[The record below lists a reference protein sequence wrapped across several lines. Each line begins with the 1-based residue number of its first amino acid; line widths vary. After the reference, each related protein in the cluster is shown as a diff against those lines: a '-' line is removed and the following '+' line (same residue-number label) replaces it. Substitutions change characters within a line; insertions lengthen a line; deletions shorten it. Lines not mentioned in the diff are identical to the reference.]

1 MTSALFLL
9 NAVVSLL
16 VASGIAAL
24 QHPLISSPRQS
35 DGPLFPPLID
45 ATLAD
50 LSTCLERG
58 VFTSVDLVQA
68 YIARIKETND
78 LLHAVTEINPD
89 ALTIA
94 ASLDAARRDG
104 QVLGPLHG
112 IPVLIKNNIAT
123 SDKMNNTA
131 GSYALLGATV
141 PSDSTVASKLRKAG
155 AVILGKS
162 NLSQWSGARSE
173 NSSSGWS
180 AHGGQTQGAYYPAQS
195 PCGSSA
201 GSGVAASLG
210 LAWAALGTETSG
222 SIQCPACYN
231 NVVGIKPT
239 VGLTSRHLV
248 IPISE
253 HQDTVGPLA
262 RTVEDAAFL
271 LQAIVGKDKFDN
283 YTSAIPFDVDDFPDY
298 VSACQTSALRGKRIA
313 VTRGVIDT
321 DEIGLPD
328 EVAEPLMTT
337 FNESLDIIRSA
348 GATVVDDIFLPGWKD
363 FVEGDF
369 VTSVLLA
376 DFFTVMPRYLSHL
389 ETNPHNISSLR
400 DISSFTH
407 SYPDEEYPA
416 RDTKIFDHTLEQRK
430 NNTDYNVW
438 TNRTLGLRLAGTMGI
453 LGAMKNYSLDA
464 IVLPTYFAEDP
475 PAMLGTPAVTV
486 PMGRYPDEMPIVKN
500 RFGNLVEFGPNV
512 PFGISFLGESFTE
525 EKLIGMAYAFE
536 QRTMIRQKVHPYL
549 QPKTEIADVVGA
561 RLKSVEL
568 EL

>member
-1 MTSALFLL
+1 MNSGLYLL
-9 NAVVSLL
+9 NAVLSLL
-16 VASGIAAL
+16 ASRAVAEL
-24 QHPLISSPRQS
+24 QHPPNAPHQS
-35 DGPLFPPLID
+35 AAPLFPSLID

-50 LSTCLERG
+50 LSTGLENG
-58 VFTSVDLVQA
+58 AFTSVDLVQT
-68 YIARIKETND
+68 YVARIQETNGV
-78 LLHAVTEINPD
+78 LHAVTEINPD
-89 ALTIA
+89 ALAIA

-104 QVLGPLHG
+104 QVFGPLHG

-141 PSDSTVASKLRKAG
+141 PYDSSVAAKLRKAG

-162 NLSQWSGARSE
+162 NLSQWSDARSE
-173 NSSSGWS
+173 NSSNGWS
-180 AHGGQTQGAYYPAQS
+180 AHGGQTQGAYHPAQD

-271 LQAIVGKDKFDN
+271 LQAIVGRDEFDN
-283 YTSAIPFDVDDFPDY
+283 YTAAIPFDSGYFPDY
-298 VSACQTSALRGKRIA
+298 VSACQTSALNGKRIG
-313 VTRGVIDT
+313 VTRSVIDM
-321 DEIGLPD
+321 DEMGVPD
-328 EVAEPLMTT
+328 EATEPLMTA
-337 FNESLDIIRSA
+337 FNGSLDIIRSA
-348 GATVVDDIFLPGWKD
+348 GATVVDDIFLPGWKP
-363 FVEGDF
+363 FMEGDYA
-369 VTSVLLA
+369 TSVLFA

-389 ETNPHNISSLR
+389 EANPHNISSLR
-400 DISSFTH
+400 DISRFTH
-407 SYPDEEYPA
+407 RYPYEDYPA
-416 RDTKIFDHTLEQRK
+416 RDTAIFDRTLEKSK
-430 NNTDYNVW
+430 NNTDYDVW
-438 TNRTLGLRLAGTMGI
+438 MNRTHALRLAGTMGI

-464 IVLPTYFAEDP
+464 IVLPTYFAAYP
-475 PAMLGTPAVTV
+475 PAILGTPAVTV
-486 PMGRYPDEMPIVKN
+486 PMGRYPDDMPIVKN
-500 RFGNLVEFGPNV
+500 RFGNLVGFGPNI

-536 QRTMIRQKVHPYL
+536 QRTMVRKQVHPYL
-549 QPKTEIADVVGA
+549 QPKTEIADVIGTRWQA
-561 RLKSVEL
+561 MEL